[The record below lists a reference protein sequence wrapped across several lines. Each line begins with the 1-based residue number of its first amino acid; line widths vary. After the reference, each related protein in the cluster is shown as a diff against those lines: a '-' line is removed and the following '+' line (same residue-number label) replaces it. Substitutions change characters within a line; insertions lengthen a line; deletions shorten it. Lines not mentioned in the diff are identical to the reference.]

1 MNDQIKKMELEESL
15 VMNFVQDF
23 FVTYDKKRHIMH
35 SSFPEDGTFVVL
47 GNRIC
52 GHSAIQQA
60 MLTMATTTH
69 QLLSIDIQ
77 HVALPLGENDS
88 MYQVLCAGEV
98 EFGEDTQIHGF
109 TASLLVYL
117 KKPNVLNVV
126 SFNER
131 CQWPKLS

>member
-1 MNDQIKKMELEESL
+1 MLCL
-15 VMNFVQDF
+15 V
-23 FVTYDKKRHIMH
+23 YSKLIIISHL
-35 SSFPEDGTFVVL
+35 SEDGTFIVL
-47 GNRIC
+47 GNRMS

-69 QLLSIDIQ
+69 QLLSIDINSLDMQ
-77 HVALPLGENDS
+77 LPEKVS

-98 EFGEDTQIHGF
+98 EFGSDAQIHGF
-109 TASLLVYL
+109 TATLLVYFMR
-117 KKPNVLNVV
+117 PNVLNVV